1 MDRFGGRD
9 GGNIFA
15 AVPTAVP
22 TAVVRRGDHDRRFF
36 GQEPTTTG
44 AGN

>member
-15 AVPTAVP
+15 AAP